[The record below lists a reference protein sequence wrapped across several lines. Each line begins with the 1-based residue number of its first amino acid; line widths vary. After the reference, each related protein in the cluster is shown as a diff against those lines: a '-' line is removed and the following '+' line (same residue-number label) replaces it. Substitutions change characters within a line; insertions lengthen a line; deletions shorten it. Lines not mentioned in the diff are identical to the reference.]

1 MSAAFRASAVIR
13 QAAARI
19 PAIVFP
25 VRRLPDGTRVSD
37 LPVGESPRIAATRVP
52 SPSRVEHAD
61 LTPPFFPGRRLITP
75 HQTTA
80 AAQTKTYILHLTDGL
95 N

>member
-19 PAIVFP
+19 PGIAFP

-37 LPVGESPRIAATRVP
+37 FAALVARRAAAT
-52 SPSRVEHAD
+52 PSR
-61 LTPPFFPGRRLITP
+61 R
-75 HQTTA
+75 TA
-80 AAQTKTYILHLTDGL
+80 VVFMRSFG
-95 N
+95 